1 MTVHR
6 THLAMGTRPLLDS
19 WPQVVRRLRA
29 TNRWLLLLDFDG
41 TLVPMINNPSE
52 VRLDPPV
59 QRVLGRLAKHRGSS
73 VYIMSGRRLADLRR
87 RVRIPGVRLLGL
99 HGWERRGAA
108 LPPSQKRLL
117 RQAKLWLAQWLPA
130 MPGIEIEDKG
140 YALAVHYRGA
150 ALPMVRV
157 AGLVML
163 IARDLFRPGLHLL
176 KGKNIWELLPRAIV
190 GKGHATQRLI
200 EGLPADTL
208 PIFVGDDTSDE
219 SAFAV
224 LQNGLAVHVGG
235 HTKTKASF
243 RLRNPGE
250 VREFLE
256 RLEAVISCKESSLP
270 SNS

>member
-1 MTVHR
+1 
-6 THLAMGTRPLLDS
+6 MGPRPLLDS

-41 TLVPMINNPSE
+41 TLVPTIDNPNGVS
-52 VRLDPPV
+52 LDPPV
-59 QRVLGRLAKHRGSS
+59 QRVLGRLAQHRGSS

-108 LPPSQKRLL
+108 LPPEQKRLL
-117 RQAKLWLAQWLPA
+117 RRAKLWLAQWLPA
-130 MPGIEIEDKG
+130 LPGIEVEDKG
-140 YALAVHYRGA
+140 YALAVHYRRA
-150 ALPMVRV
+150 MLPMVRV

-190 GKGHATQRLI
+190 GKGRATQGLL
-200 EGLPADTL
+200 EGLPAGTL
-208 PIFVGDDTSDE
+208 PIFIGDDTSDE
-219 SAFAV
+219 AAFAV
-224 LQNGLAVHVGG
+224 LRHGLAVHVGAR
-235 HTKTKASF
+235 TKTKASF
-243 RLRNPGE
+243 CLRDPGE

-256 RLEAVISCKESSLP
+256 RLETVISCQDSNP
-270 SNS
+270 HSNS